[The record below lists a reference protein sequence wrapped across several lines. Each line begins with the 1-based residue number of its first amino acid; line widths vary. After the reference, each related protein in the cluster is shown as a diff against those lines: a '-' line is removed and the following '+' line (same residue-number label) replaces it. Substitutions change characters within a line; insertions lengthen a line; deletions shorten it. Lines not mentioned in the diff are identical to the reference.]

1 MKFIERNV
9 MRLAVVQHLRATY
22 GIKTKNWNK
31 NKSHTNCK
39 LTVSHS
45 VKVFGVPLES
55 LPQYNV
61 ENGSVPCFLMDACT
75 SLLEHVDTEGLF
87 RKSGSI
93 VRLKALRAKLDK
105 GEECLSTALPCD
117 VAGLVKQ
124 FFRELPDPVLPTELH
139 DAFLKAQ
146 QLPTEEER
154 TSATLLLSCV
164 LPDRNMSIL
173 HYFFT
178 FLHKVSQSGVNKMDS
193 SNLSVILAPNLLHAG
208 DGADKMNA
216 STEKRLKQ
224 QAAVVHCLIERALDF
239 GVVPQFIMEKIPAL
253 LGCEAV
259 LSPTLDG
266 LEELDTNSGTKRR
279 HRRSLGD
286 MVNGARNKLKT
297 NRTPTNTP
305 QSDGYVFS
313 STPVIITPNSKRKL
327 PLESGQS
334 YGSSKKRRSIKKNLV
349 LELLPNALFGGSST
363 PVPGYM
369 DPGASESLN
378 SSQNALSS
386 IGRSSRQCASSAR
399 RKSKRLSHRHV
410 VNRVESG
417 KAGCFSPKVTKKENV
432 CKSLRLRFSL
442 GKSSRDPKEG
452 SESIGWRLATQ
463 ESTTS
468 FRFTKDAEFSPTV
481 LQNKSSSNG
490 SKFYSKSEDNL
501 LTPQCD
507 DGSALRTSWSGE
519 TADEGLVLGGGSF
532 TDTPMNMCLNNNY
545 YSEPAIV
552 VAKPP
557 MVASFP
563 KKLCCG
569 SSAESLESEGSFS
582 QSQTGPTLLKLKRA
596 FTESGSDL
604 QAVPRGHSA
613 PSGEDKASQPENTET
628 DSTPSQS
635 STLKGASP
643 NKESSSMPTP
653 HRCLAD
659 DQNITFGQIKFVPLS
674 LLSIDST
681 LFEVGGCGSLSE
693 KACDRSL
700 CAGDSG
706 DRSVEE
712 EAETV
717 ADQVNCSRLIDA
729 LDIQSPAHF
738 TRSMAAGV
746 QTTPYRASGLEY
758 FQELNTPLP
767 PMGTVSV
774 MVDDNVA
781 VASPEPSTHPQRQ
794 EHQQVEQPSPSTLE
808 TCRVRVADHIQ
819 RFNKLVLYSPKSQ
832 AKAVRSPLKF
842 QRTPVRQSVR
852 RINSL
857 LVDRRPAVVGNTSS
871 RAQDTPTPVG
881 KAVSLESGLSAG
893 AQLQPYQCQ
902 ADNQRGLTNDK
913 GRSTKTRP
921 PPVPPKKTASII
933 RKPRNCALGD
943 VTNKLQPKAKGDTP
957 IKNSPGG
964 EGQKSVV
971 QQVAEKDVCCY
982 RGSPRNPLNDCRLLS
997 ATKPIDL

>member
-1 MKFIERNV
+1 HGLF
-9 MRLAVVQHLRATY
+9 
-22 GIKTKNWNK
+22 
-31 NKSHTNCK
+31 
-39 LTVSHS
+39 
-45 VKVFGVPLES
+45 
-55 LPQYNV
+55 LP
-61 ENGSVPCFLMDACT
+61 SPCFPSFLMDACT

-173 HYFFT
+173 HYFFA
-178 FLHKVSQSGVNKMDS
+178 FLHKVSQRSGVNKMDS

-208 DGADKMNA
+208 DGTDKMNA

-224 QAAVVHCLIERALDF
+224 QAAVVYCLIEHALDF
-239 GVVPQFIMEKIPAL
+239 GVVPQFIMEKIPAM
-253 LGCEAV
+253 LGCEAAV

-369 DPGASESLN
+369 DPSASESLN

-442 GKSSRDPKEG
+442 GKSSRDPVIKVMHEMDQCLCYTLSLEG
-452 SESIGWRLATQ
+452 SAVCYCPLY
-463 ESTTS
+463 ST
-468 FRFTKDAEFSPTV
+468 
-481 LQNKSSSNG
+481 G

-507 DGSALRTSWSGE
+507 DGSALRTSWRGE
-519 TADEGLVLGGGSF
+519 TPDEGLVLGGGSF

-582 QSQTGPTLLKLKRA
+582 QSQIGPTLLKIKRA
-596 FTESGSDL
+596 FTESH
-604 QAVPRGHSA
+604 HSA
-613 PSGEDKASQPENTET
+613 PSGEDKASHPENTET
-628 DSTPSQS
+628 DSTPES

-643 NKESSSMPTP
+643 NKESSSMPTS

-674 LLSIDST
+674 PLSIDST
-681 LFEVGGCGSLSE
+681 LFEVGGSSSLSE
-693 KACDRSL
+693 KACDQSL
-700 CAGDSG
+700 CAGD
-706 DRSVEE
+706 RSVEG

-717 ADQVNCSRLIDA
+717 ADQVNCSRLINA

-774 MVDDNVA
+774 MVDVA

-794 EHQQVEQPSPSTLE
+794 EHQQVELPSPGTLE
-808 TCRVRVADHIQ
+808 TRRIRVADHIQ

-902 ADNQRGLTNDK
+902 ADNQGGLPNYK

-921 PPVPPKKTASII
+921 PPVPPKKTASIM

-943 VTNKLQPKAKGDTP
+943 VTNKVQPKAKGDTP

-971 QQVAEKDVCCY
+971 QQVAERDVCCY
-982 RGSPRNPLNDCRLLS
+982 RGSPRNPLNDGRLLS

>member
-1 MKFIERNV
+1 
-9 MRLAVVQHLRATY
+9 MRLAVVQHLRAAY

-31 NKSHTNCK
+31 NKAHTSCK
-39 LTVSHS
+39 LTVNYS

-55 LPQYNV
+55 LPQYSV

-173 HYFFT
+173 HYFFA
-178 FLHKVSQSGVNKMDS
+178 FLHKVSQRSGVNKMDS

-224 QAAVVHCLIERALDF
+224 QAAVVYCLIEHALDF
-239 GVVPQFIMEKIPAL
+239 GVVPQFIMEKIPAM
-253 LGCEAV
+253 LGCEAAV

-369 DPGASESLN
+369 DPSASESLN

-442 GKSSRDPKEG
+442 GKSSRDPVIKVMHEMDQCLCYTLSLEG
-452 SESIGWRLATQ
+452 SAVCYCPLY
-463 ESTTS
+463 ST
-468 FRFTKDAEFSPTV
+468 
-481 LQNKSSSNG
+481 G

-507 DGSALRTSWSGE
+507 EGSALRTSWNGE
-519 TADEGLVLGGGSF
+519 TPDEGLVLGRGSF

-582 QSQTGPTLLKLKRA
+582 QSQTRPTLLKIKRS
-596 FTESGSDL
+596 FTESH
-604 QAVPRGHSA
+604 HSA
-613 PSGEDKASQPENTET
+613 PSGEDKASHPENTET
-628 DSTPSQS
+628 VSTPSES

-674 LLSIDST
+674 PLSIDST
-681 LFEVGGCGSLSE
+681 LFEVGGSSSLSE
-693 KACDRSL
+693 KACDQSL
-700 CAGDSG
+700 CAGD
-706 DRSVEE
+706 RSVGG

-774 MVDDNVA
+774 MVDVA

-794 EHQQVEQPSPSTLE
+794 EHQQVELPSPGTLE
-808 TCRVRVADHIQ
+808 TRRVRVADHIQ

-902 ADNQRGLTNDK
+902 GGLPNYK
-913 GRSTKTRP
+913 VRSTKTRP
-921 PPVPPKKTASII
+921 PPVPPKKTASIM

-943 VTNKLQPKAKGDTP
+943 VTNKVQPKAKGDTP
-957 IKNSPGG
+957 TKNSPGG

-971 QQVAEKDVCCY
+971 QQVAERDACCY
-982 RGSPRNPLNDCRLLS
+982 RGSPRNPLNDGRLLS

>member
-1 MKFIERNV
+1 MKSIERNV
-9 MRLAVVQHLRATY
+9 MRLAVVQHLRAVY

-31 NKSHTNCK
+31 NKAHTSCK
-39 LTVSHS
+39 LTVNYS

-173 HYFFT
+173 HYFFA
-178 FLHKVSQSGVNKMDS
+178 FLHKVSQRSGVNKMDS

-224 QAAVVHCLIERALDF
+224 QAAVVHCLIEHALDF
-239 GVVPQFIMEKIPAL
+239 GVVPQFIMEKIPAM
-253 LGCEAV
+253 LGCEAAV

-279 HRRSLGD
+279 HRRSLG
-286 MVNGARNKLKT
+286 
-297 NRTPTNTP
+297 
-305 QSDGYVFS
+305 VFS

-369 DPGASESLN
+369 DPSASESLN

-463 ESTTS
+463 ECTTS

-481 LQNKSSSNG
+481 LRNKSSSNG

-501 LTPQCD
+501 LTSQCD
-507 DGSALRTSWSGE
+507 DGSALRTPWSGE
-519 TADEGLVLGGGSF
+519 TPDGGLVLGGGSF

-552 VAKPP
+552 LAKPP

-582 QSQTGPTLLKLKRA
+582 QSQTGPTLLKIKKA

-604 QAVPRGHSA
+604 QAVPRNHSA

-628 DSTPSQS
+628 DATSESES
-635 STLKGASP
+635 STLK
-643 NKESSSMPTP
+643 
-653 HRCLAD
+653 
-659 DQNITFGQIKFVPLS
+659 
-674 LLSIDST
+674 DST
-681 LFEVGGCGSLSE
+681 LFKVGGSGSLSE

-706 DRSVEE
+706 DRSVEG
-712 EAETV
+712 EAKTV

-774 MVDDNVA
+774 MVDDDVA
-781 VASPEPSTHPQRQ
+781 VASPEPSTHPRRQ
-794 EHQQVEQPSPSTLE
+794 EHQQVELPSPGTLE
-808 TCRVRVADHIQ
+808 TRRVRVADHIQ

-832 AKAVRSPLKF
+832 ARAVRSPLKF

-893 AQLQPYQCQ
+893 ALLLPYQCQ
-902 ADNQRGLTNDK
+902 ADNKGGLTNDK
-913 GRSTKTRP
+913 GCSTKTRP

-943 VTNKLQPKAKGDTP
+943 VTNKVQPKAKGDTP

-982 RGSPRNPLNDCRLLS
+982 RGSPRNPLNDGRLLS

>member
-1 MKFIERNV
+1 
-9 MRLAVVQHLRATY
+9 
-22 GIKTKNWNK
+22 
-31 NKSHTNCK
+31 
-39 LTVSHS
+39 
-45 VKVFGVPLES
+45 
-55 LPQYNV
+55 
-61 ENGSVPCFLMDACT
+61 MDACT

-173 HYFFT
+173 HYFFA
-178 FLHKVSQSGVNKMDS
+178 FLHKVSQRSGVNKMDS

-224 QAAVVHCLIERALDF
+224 QAAVVYCLIEHALDF
-239 GVVPQFIMEKIPAL
+239 GVVPQFIMEKIPAM
-253 LGCEAV
+253 LGCEAAV

-266 LEELDTNSGTKRR
+266 FEELDTNSGTKRR

-286 MVNGARNKLKT
+286 MVNGARNKLKI

-363 PVPGYM
+363 PVPGYT
-369 DPGASESLN
+369 DPSASESLN

-481 LQNKSSSNG
+481 LRNKSSSNG

-501 LTPQCD
+501 LTPQCN
-507 DGSALRTSWSGE
+507 DGSAFRTSWNGE
-519 TADEGLVLGGGSF
+519 TPDEGLVLGGGSF

-582 QSQTGPTLLKLKRA
+582 QSQTGPTLLKIKRA
-596 FTESGSDL
+596 FTESH
-604 QAVPRGHSA
+604 HSA
-613 PSGEDKASQPENTET
+613 PSGEDKASHPENTET
-628 DSTPSQS
+628 DSTPSES
-635 STLKGASP
+635 KTLK
-643 NKESSSMPTP
+643 
-653 HRCLAD
+653 
-659 DQNITFGQIKFVPLS
+659 
-674 LLSIDST
+674 DST
-681 LFEVGGCGSLSE
+681 LFEVGRSSSLSE
-693 KACDRSL
+693 KACDQLL
-700 CAGDSG
+700 CAG
-706 DRSVEE
+706 DRSVEG
-712 EAETV
+712 EAEIV

-729 LDIQSPAHF
+729 LDIQSPGHF

-746 QTTPYRASGLEY
+746 QTTLYRASGLEY

-774 MVDDNVA
+774 MVDVA

-794 EHQQVEQPSPSTLE
+794 EHQQVELPSPGTLE
-808 TCRVRVADHIQ
+808 TRRVRVADHIQ

-881 KAVSLESGLSAG
+881 KAVSLESGLSAR

-902 ADNQRGLTNDK
+902 ADNQGGPPNYK

-921 PPVPPKKTASII
+921 PPVPPKKTASIM

-943 VTNKLQPKAKGDTP
+943 VTNKVQPKAKGDTP

-971 QQVAEKDVCCY
+971 QQVAERDVCCY
-982 RGSPRNPLNDCRLLS
+982 RGSPRNPLNDGRLLS